1 MTEIKTDINFT
12 QLVADVAC
20 IKQAILGNGEPG
32 LFHRVEN
39 LEKSVDEIKA
49 NMSKC
54 RENQGK
60 FCGFCAGCGMIVGG
74 FLSWLF
80 NNFWKG

>member
-1 MTEIKTDINFT
+1 MTEIKTDIDFT
-12 QLVADVAC
+12 QLVIDVAC

-32 LFHRVEN
+32 LCHRVEA
-39 LEKSVDEIKA
+39 LEENVEIIKK

-80 NNFWKG
+80 NYFWKG

>member
-39 LEKSVDEIKA
+39 LEKDVKKIET
-49 NMSKC
+49 NMQKC
-54 RENQGK
+54 RENQGR
-60 FCGFCAGCGMIVGG
+60 FCGFCAGCGMVVGG
-74 FLSWLF
+74 VLSFLF
-80 NNFWKG
+80 NYFWKG